1 MDELLNKMRESSGQM
16 SAVLHA
22 ILRSLGK
29 KPDAGMSHADPKDRA
44 RYAEDLS
51 FWVGSFL
58 SSIQQVDST
67 QLIVGT
73 TMRGRDWRL

>member
-1 MDELLNKMRESSGQM
+1 M

-67 QLIVGT
+67 QLILGT
-73 TMRGRDWRL
+73 NTGERLATLKRARILG